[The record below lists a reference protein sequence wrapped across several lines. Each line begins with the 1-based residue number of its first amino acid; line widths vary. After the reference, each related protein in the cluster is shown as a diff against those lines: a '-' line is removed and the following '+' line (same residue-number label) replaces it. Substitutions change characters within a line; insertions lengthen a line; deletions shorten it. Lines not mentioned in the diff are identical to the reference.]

1 MHIFFSIKKGSNSIG
16 QIFVSIKYNSSE
28 CKYNNDINES
38 KLYNLYYKCIKTM
51 SIVNINSIVY
61 MTFYL
66 NYVFIIL
73 A

>member
-1 MHIFFSIKKGSNSIG
+1 MFFSIKKGANSIG
-16 QIFVSIKYNSSE
+16 QIFISIKYNSSK
-28 CKYNNDINES
+28 CKYNNDINER
-38 KLYNLYYKCIKTM
+38 KLYNLYYKFIKTM

-73 A
+73 AQI